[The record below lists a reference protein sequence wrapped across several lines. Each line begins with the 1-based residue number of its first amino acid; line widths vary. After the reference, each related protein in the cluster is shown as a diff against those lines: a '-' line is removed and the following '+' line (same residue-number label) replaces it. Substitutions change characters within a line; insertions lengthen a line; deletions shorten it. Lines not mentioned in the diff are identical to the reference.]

1 MFRYLGIVLLGLF
14 LIASSFGC
22 GGSLSPLYADFRI
35 EEPPPSVVADSTGVV
50 AGSTGVAAGS
60 LGAEPD
66 SVDAALA
73 DTSTRQ
79 SIQDRI
85 ADALVAAGWELD
97 EAPSENAVSTKE
109 VEIAEWGL
117 YDVRVSLD
125 VVPINNKFVRVYV
138 HPYRQYFYGSRS
150 KMSYMNRRV
159 REYVFPELAE
169 AFQAQG
175 IVPLGA
181 PSAGE
186 QGEEQADGHEH
197 AQETVNAST
206 EANRSFH

>member
-1 MFRYLGIVLLGLF
+1 MAGLF
-14 LIASSFGC
+14 VLASSIGC

-35 EEPPPSVVADSTGVV
+35 EDPPPGVVFDSTGI
-50 AGSTGVAAGS
+50 AGDS
-60 LGAEPD
+60 LGAAPD
-66 SVDAALA
+66 SVDVALA
-73 DTSTRQ
+73 DTLTTPTTPTTPITPTTRTIQ

-85 ADALVAAGWELD
+85 ADALLAAGWELD

-125 VVPINNKFVRVYV
+125 VIPINDKFVRVYV

-169 AFQAQG
+169 AFRARG
-175 IVPLGA
+175 IVPLEA
-181 PSAGE
+181 PAAGE
-186 QGEEQADGHEH
+186 QDEEAGHEEDDS
-197 AQETVNAST
+197 QETVSASGG
-206 EANRSFH
+206 AGR